1 MFLPEMCYTL
11 KCHKN
16 RLYALEFE
24 VNLEAGA
31 KLGNFEGG
39 GAATGSFKIFVFVA
53 VGLVSWSRAHEKWWK
68 VICTESRRGGPPPP
82 KEDPHPKGG
91 LTKASLLL
99 GAS

>member
-1 MFLPEMCYTL
+1 MDLINPNFNMKVSKSMFLPEMCYTL

-39 GAATGSFKIFVFVA
+39 EVELIHGLRPSVKCVA
-53 VGLVSWSRAHEKWWK
+53 
-68 VICTESRRGGPPPP
+68 
-82 KEDPHPKGG
+82 
-91 LTKASLLL
+91 LLF
-99 GAS
+99 GDIR

>member
-1 MFLPEMCYTL
+1 MDLINPNFNIKVSKSMFLPEMCYTL

-39 GAATGSFKIFVFVA
+39 EG
-53 VGLVSWSRAHEKWWK
+53 
-68 VICTESRRGGPPPP
+68 
-82 KEDPHPKGG
+82 
-91 LTKASLLL
+91 
-99 GAS
+99 